1 MPKII
6 FTSRYTRNPKASNS
20 GKLLRYMATRESV
33 EKVAVGID
41 RSPSTV
47 RQQRLI
53 KNILKTFPE
62 AKDYLEYEDY
72 LKEPCKSNATE
83 FIDAVIDRN
92 IDRLDGVKNLVKYY
106 AERPGVE
113 KLGAHGLFS
122 QTDDKIDLDKVAE
135 EVSNHK
141 GIIWTHVIS
150 LRREDAERLRY
161 NNPSRWRDLIRSN
174 IAEIADAHNIDLYNL
189 RWYAAFH
196 NKDHHPH
203 VHLMVYSANAKQGWL
218 TERAIEDMRSMFG
231 NEIFRGEQYRLF
243 EMQTKQ
249 RELVKD
255 RFKERIKHFEDN
267 GYTLTPQLE
276 FLFFN
281 LAKQLKT
288 VKGKKVYGY
297 LPKDIKETVDKIVA
311 ELAKDGDIAKLY
323 SKWNEINREKL
334 SLYHEKKLPDIPLE
348 DNKEFR
354 SIKNVIVKAAVEFNN
369 TQHSESY
376 TLQHHTASAFGRI
389 LCQLLRAISQS
400 YDNRDR
406 KLRSQVDGKLRS
418 KIAQKKSALGIRPEQ
433 SDYENYYE
441 QSM

>member
-6 FTSRYTRNPKASNS
+6 FTSRYMRNPKASNA

-33 EKVAVGID
+33 EKVAVGLD

-53 KNILKTFPE
+53 KNILDTFPE
-62 AKDYLEYEDY
+62 TKDYLEYEDY
-72 LKEPCKSNATE
+72 LKESSKTNASE
-83 FIDAVIDRN
+83 FIEAVVERN
-92 IDRLDGVKNLVKYY
+92 IDRLDAVKNLVKYY
-106 AERPGVE
+106 GERPGVE

-122 QTDDKIDLDKVAE
+122 QTDDKIDLEEIAE
-135 EVSNHK
+135 EVSNHN

-174 IAEIADAHNIDLYNL
+174 VSEIADAHNIDLDNL

-203 VHLMVYSANAKQGWL
+203 VHLMVYAADAKQGWI
-218 TERAIEDMRSMFG
+218 TKRSIDDMRSMFG

-249 RELVKD
+249 RQMVKD
-255 RFKERIKHFEDN
+255 RFRQLIEHYEQN
-267 GYTLTPQLE
+267 GYELPPPVNDL
-276 FLFFN
+276 FLK
-281 LAKQLKT
+281 LAEQLKS

-311 ELAKDGDIAKLY
+311 ELAKDSDVAKLY

-334 SLYHEKKLPDIPLE
+334 SLYHEKKTPDIPLE

-369 TQHSESY
+369 AQHSESY
-376 TLQHHTASAFGRI
+376 TPRQHTASAFGNI
-389 LCQLLRAISQS
+389 ICALLRAISQS

-418 KIAQKKSALGIRPEQ
+418 KIAQKKLALGIRPEQ
-433 SDYENYYE
+433 SDYENSYE

>member
-6 FTSRYTRNPKASNS
+6 FTSRYMRNPKSSNA

-33 EKVAVGID
+33 EKVAVGLD

-53 KNILKTFPE
+53 KNILESFPE
-62 AKDYLEYEDY
+62 TKDYLEYEDY
-72 LKEPCKSNATE
+72 LKESSKSNASE
-83 FIDAVIDRN
+83 FIEAVIERN
-92 IDRLDGVKNLVKYY
+92 IDRLDAVKNLVKYY
-106 AERPGVE
+106 GERPGVE
-113 KLGAHGLFS
+113 KIGAHGLFS

-161 NNPSRWRDLIRSN
+161 NNSSRWRDLIRSN
-174 IAEIADAHNIDLYNL
+174 VTEIADAHNIDLDNL

-203 VHLMVYSANAKQGWL
+203 VHLMVYAADAKQGWL
-218 TERAIEDMRSMFG
+218 TEKAIEDMRSMFG

-249 RELVKD
+249 RDLVKE
-255 RFKERIKHFEDN
+255 RFIERIKHFEDN
-267 GYTLTPQLE
+267 DYTLTPQLE

-281 LAKQLKT
+281 LAKQLKF

-297 LPKDIKETVDKIVA
+297 LPKEVKDTVDKIVA
-311 ELAKDGDIAKLY
+311 ELAKDADIAKLY

-334 SLYHEKKLPDIPLE
+334 SLYHEKKMPDIPLE

-376 TLQHHTASAFGRI
+376 TPQHHTASAFGRI

-418 KIAQKKSALGIRPEQ
+418 KIAQKKAALGIRPEQ
-433 SDYENYYE
+433 SDYENSYE

>member
-20 GKLLRYMATRESV
+20 GKLLWYMATRESV
-33 EKVAVGID
+33 EKVAVGLD
-41 RSPSTV
+41 RSPSTD

-53 KNILKTFPE
+53 KNILEAFPE
-62 AKDYLEYEDY
+62 TKDYLEYEDY

-113 KLGAHGLFS
+113 KLGSHGLFS

-161 NNPSRWRDLIRSN
+161 DNPSRWRDLIRSN
-174 IAEIADAHNIDLYNL
+174 VAEIADAHNIDLENL

-203 VHLMVYSANAKQGWL
+203 VHLMVYAADAKQGWI
-218 TERAIEDMRSMFG
+218 TKRAIDDMRSMFG

-249 RELVKD
+249 REFVKE

-376 TLQHHTASAFGRI
+376 TPQHHTASAFGRI

-418 KIAQKKSALGIRPEQ
+418 KIAQKKLALGIRPEQ

>member
-6 FTSRYTRNPKASNS
+6 FTSRYMRNPKSSNA

-53 KNILKTFPE
+53 KNILDTFPE
-62 AKDYLEYEDY
+62 TKDYLEYEDY
-72 LKEPCKSNATE
+72 LKEPSKTNATE
-83 FIDAVIDRN
+83 FIDAVIERN
-92 IDRLDGVKNLVKYY
+92 IDRMDAVKNLVKYY
-106 AERPGVE
+106 GERPGVE
-113 KLGAHGLFS
+113 KIGAHGLFS
-122 QTDDKIDLDKVAE
+122 QSDDKIDLEEIAE

-141 GIIWTHVIS
+141 GIIWTHIIS
-150 LRREDAERLRY
+150 LHREDAERLRY
-161 NNPSRWRDLIRSN
+161 NNPSRWRNLIRSN
-174 IAEIADAHNIDLYNL
+174 VTEIADAHNIDLENL

-203 VHLMVYSANAKQGWL
+203 VHLMVYAADAKQGWL
-218 TERAIEDMRSMFG
+218 TEKAIEDMRSMFG

-249 RELVKD
+249 RELVKEK
-255 RFKERIKHFEDN
+255 FKEKIKHFEEN

-281 LAKQLKT
+281 LAKQLKS

-297 LPKDIKETVDKIVA
+297 LPKDVKDTVDKIVA

-334 SLYHEKKLPDIPLE
+334 SLYHEKKTPDIPLE

-354 SIKNVIVKAAVEFNN
+354 SIKNVIVKVAAEFNN
-369 TQHSESY
+369 TQFSESY
-376 TLQHHTASAFGRI
+376 TPQNYTASAFGRI

-400 YDNRDR
+400 YDNRDK

-418 KIAQKKSALGIRPEQ
+418 KIAQKKAALGIRPEQ
-433 SDYENYYE
+433 LDYENSYE

>member
-1 MPKII
+1 MAKII
-6 FTSRYTRNPKASNS
+6 FSSRYIKNPGKANA
-20 GKLLRYMATRESV
+20 GKLLRYAATREGV
-33 EKVAVGID
+33 EKVAVGLD

-53 KNILKTFPE
+53 KNILEAFPE
-62 AKDYLEYEDY
+62 TKDYLEYEDY

-83 FIDAVIDRN
+83 FIDAAIDRN

-113 KLGAHGLFS
+113 KFGAHGLFS
-122 QTDDKIDLDKVAE
+122 QTDDKINLDALAE
-135 EVSNHK
+135 EVSSHK
-141 GIIWTHVIS
+141 GIIWTHIIS

-161 NNPSRWRDLIRSN
+161 NNASQWRDLIRSN
-174 IAEIADAHNIDLYNL
+174 VAEIADAHNIDLSNL

-203 VHLMVYSANAKQGWL
+203 VHLIVFADDAKQGWITKSNIDKL
-218 TERAIEDMRSMFG
+218 RSLFG

-249 RELVKD
+249 RELVKE

-267 GYTLTPQLE
+267 GYTLTPRLE
-276 FLFFN
+276 FLFFQ
-281 LAKQLKT
+281 LAEQLKS

-311 ELAKDGDIAKLY
+311 ELAKDSDIAKLY

-334 SLYHEKKLPDIPLE
+334 LLYHEKKAPDIPLE

-354 SIKNVIVKAAVEFNN
+354 SIKNVIVKATVDFGQSQEVQNQN
-369 TQHSESY
+369 TGFVF
-376 TLQHHTASAFGRI
+376 AGIVKAI
-389 LCQLLRAISQS
+389 LRAISAS
-400 YDNRDR
+400 YLARDN
-406 KLRSQVDGKLRS
+406 KLKGQVDSKLKS
-418 KIAQKKSALGIRPEQ
+418 KIAQKKQAQGLRPENNGGEH
-433 SDYENYYE
+433 SWE
-441 QSM
+441 QNM